1 MKLIL
6 IIVLSSTLYELK
18 EVNVPAG
25 QTCSDVYNNVVV
37 YKENPLAYPG
47 KGQVWVNGYYKGK
60 IVGGYICE
68 AI

>member
-18 EVNVPAG
+18 EVEVPAG
-25 QTCSDVYNNVVV
+25 QTCSDVYNNAVI
-37 YKENPLAYPG
+37 YKENPLPYPNTG
-47 KGQVWVNGYYKGK
+47 TIWIGYFNGK

>member
-1 MKLIL
+1 MKLLL

-18 EVNVPAG
+18 EVNVPTG
-25 QTCSDVYNNVVV
+25 QTCEDVYNNAVI
-37 YKENPLAYPG
+37 YKENPLSYPNTG
-47 KGQVWVNGYYKGK
+47 TMWTGYYNGK